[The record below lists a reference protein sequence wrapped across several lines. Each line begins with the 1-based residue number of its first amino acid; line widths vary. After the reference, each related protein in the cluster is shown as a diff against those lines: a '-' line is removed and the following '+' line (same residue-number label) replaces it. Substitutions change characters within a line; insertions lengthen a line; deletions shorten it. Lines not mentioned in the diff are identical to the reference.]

1 MAMHTRPQWIGI
13 DVSKAT
19 LSVAVYG
26 AAHAQTLANEPGAI
40 RAWLRRLPANATLA
54 VEATNT
60 YHFTVLEL
68 AERRGLRCYVLDGYR
83 LNRYRESLG
92 IRAKTDPGDAAL
104 IARFLAHEHRD
115 LRPWQRPPKGYRSL
129 QRLLH
134 RRATLVRAQVALR
147 QSLAE
152 LPELQPQITALFE
165 QLQHLDRALSRR
177 LRQCA
182 RESGW
187 GADLA
192 RCEAIEG
199 IGPLT
204 ACALVNAFHRGT
216 FQRSDAFIAFLGLDV
231 RVRDSGT
238 QRGKRRLTKHGDSEL
253 RRLLHNA
260 AMAARRSPVWAPVY
274 ERYRQRGL
282 ASTQVLVILA
292 RKLARIAFALMKNQS
307 QYHSP
312 LTAGSCTAT

>member
-1 MAMHTRPQWIGI
+1 MAMHTPPQWIGI

-26 AAHAQTLANEPGAI
+26 ETHTATLANEPGAI
-40 RAWLRRLPANATLA
+40 RAWLRALPASAALA

-68 AERRGLRCYVLDGYR
+68 AQHRGLDCYLLDGYR

-92 IRAKTDPGDAAL
+92 LRAKTDAGDAAL

-115 LRPWQRPPKGYRSL
+115 LRPWRRPPPGYHRL

-152 LPELQPQITALFE
+152 LPERQPQITALFK
-165 QLQHLDRALSRR
+165 QLQTLDRALTRR

-182 RESGW
+182 RHSGW

-192 RCEAIEG
+192 RCQAIEG

-204 ACALVNAFHRGT
+204 ACALVNAFHRGS
-216 FQRSDAFIAFLGLDV
+216 FHCSDAFIAFLGLDV
-231 RVRDSGT
+231 RVRDSG
-238 QRGKRRLTKHGDSEL
+238 KRRGQRRLSKHGDAEL

-260 AMAARRSPVWAPVY
+260 AMAARRSPTWAPFY

-282 ASTQVLVILA
+282 ASTQALVILA
-292 RKLARIAFALMKNQS
+292 RKLARIAFALMKNQT

-312 LTAGSCTAT
+312 LSAGGCTAT

>member
-1 MAMHTRPQWIGI
+1 MAMHARPQWIGI

-26 AAHAQTLANEPGAI
+26 QSHTETLVNEAGAI
-40 RAWLRRLPANATLA
+40 RAWLRRLPAHAALA

-68 AERRGLRCYVLDGYR
+68 AERHGLACYLLDGYR

-92 IRAKTDPGDAAL
+92 VRAKTDPGDAVL
-104 IARFLAHEHRD
+104 IARFLAHEHRG
-115 LRPWQRPPKGYRSL
+115 LAPWRRPPEGYRRL

-147 QSLAE
+147 QSLAA
-152 LPELQPQITALFE
+152 LPELQAEVAALFK
-165 QLQHLDRALSRR
+165 QLQALDRALTRQ

-192 RCEAIEG
+192 RCQAIEG
-199 IGPLT
+199 IGPLS
-204 ACALVNAFHRGT
+204 ACALVNAFHRGQFT
-216 FQRSDAFIAFLGLDV
+216 RADAFIAFLGLDV
-231 RVRDSGT
+231 RVRDSGKH
-238 QRGKRRLTKHGDSEL
+238 RGKRRLTKHGDSEI

-260 AMAARRSPVWAPVY
+260 AMAARRSPHWAALY

-292 RKLARIAFALMKNQS
+292 RKLARIAFALMKNQT
-307 QYHSP
+307 QYHPP
-312 LTAGSCTAT
+312 LAAGGCNAT